1 MNRLLAASAFG
12 WLASHAAALEA
23 SDVFGTWRLVSA
35 TSTIVATG
43 EKTNVWGTDPKGFLS
58 YAPDGRM
65 SVIVTF
71 GARPKPEDLSKV
83 TDQERVQ
90 LYRTLLSYGGT
101 FSIKGTV
108 VTHHIDISSN
118 ESWTGTDQ
126 VRYARLEGEVL
137 VITTPPQPRSADGI
151 VSVGELRWV
160 RIQPGLGLGENRPIK
175 PREPAPRPVTPRASS
190 GDSK

>member
-1 MNRLLAASAFG
+1 MKKLLAAVVLGCIAPRV
-12 WLASHAAALEA
+12 AALEP
-23 SDVFGTWRLVSA
+23 SDLYGTWRLVSA

-43 EKTNVWGTDPKGFLS
+43 EKANVWGTDPKGFLS

-71 GARPKPEDLSKV
+71 GARPKPVDLSKV

-101 FSIKGTV
+101 FSIDGSV
-108 VTHHIDISSN
+108 VTHHLDISSN
-118 ESWTGTDQ
+118 ESWTGTNQ
-126 VRYARLEGEVL
+126 VRYAKLEGETL
-137 VITTPPQPRSADGI
+137 VIATPAQPRSADGI

-160 RIQPGLGLGENRPIK
+160 RVQ
-175 PREPAPRPVTPRASS
+175 
-190 GDSK
+190 SKVQFQNK

>member
-1 MNRLLAASAFG
+1 MTKLLVAVVFGLLASR
-12 WLASHAAALEA
+12 AAALEP
-23 SDVFGTWRLVSA
+23 SDLYGTWRLVSA

-65 SVIVTF
+65 SVMVTF
-71 GARPKPEDLSKV
+71 GSRPKPVDLSKV

-101 FSIKGTV
+101 FSVKGSV
-108 VTHHIDISSN
+108 VTHHIDVSSN
-118 ESWTGTDQ
+118 ESWTGTNQ
-126 VRYARLEGEVL
+126 VRYAKIEGEIL
-137 VITTPPQPRSADGI
+137 VIATPAQPRSADGI

-160 RIQPGLGLGENRPIK
+160 RVQPKLQS
-175 PREPAPRPVTPRASS
+175 PRR
-190 GDSK
+190 